1 MDLNAIGIGAIIGAG
16 IVTLT
21 NIILYQKNRRY
32 DLSKEQLT
40 KLYNPLNAL
49 IGKKYKY
56 LKFLKGND
64 DKFEKFAIEYY
75 QFFIELQEIYL
86 KNEVYASLALSTAFH
101 TLHHNHEMEYRN
113 YSSKPGDEDVIL
125 KNLAVFE
132 LQHKVN
138 ADGQSEFEQKLE
150 AFIRVVKDDL
160 YQIYHQKPVHRFFK

>member
-49 IGKKYKY
+49 IEKKHKY
-56 LKFLKGND
+56 LIFLKD
-64 DKFEKFAIEYY
+64 DKFEQFAIEYY
-75 QFFIELQEIYL
+75 QFFLDMQEIYL
-86 KNEVYASLALSTAFH
+86 TNEVYASLALSTAFH

-113 YSSKPGDEDVIL
+113 YSRNSDNQEVII
-125 KNLAVFE
+125 KNVAMFE
-132 LQHKVN
+132 LQHKVD
-138 ADGQSEFEQKLE
+138 ADNQSEFERKIE
-150 AFIRVVKDDL
+150 DFIAVVKDDL
-160 YQIYHQKPVHRFFK
+160 YQIYHQKPVYRFFR